1 MPRRRSRTWQAARIS
16 ARWRSRSGEALAFA
30 MPLRH
35 IDVVIRS
42 GIVPCTINL
51 REETKMRTI
60 LVGAALIALT
70 VGASAQDKRP
80 DYGTAINAAAAKKIA
95 AGVVAECQKNGWNV
109 AVAVVDNHGFLVY
122 FERMDNTQTASM
134 DIAIGKA
141 RAAATYRRPTRVFM
155 DVINK
160 GGVATATLPGVFASP
175 GGVPIMAD
183 GKVTGA
189 VGVSGPTGDQ
199 DEQCSK
205 AGLETT

>member
-1 MPRRRSRTWQAARIS
+1 MKSILAA
-16 ARWRSRSGEALAFA
+16 AALAAF
-30 MPLRH
+30 
-35 IDVVIRS
+35 
-42 GIVPCTINL
+42 
-51 REETKMRTI
+51 
-60 LVGAALIALT
+60 T

-80 DYGTAINAAAAKKIA
+80 EYGTAINVVGAKKIA

-134 DIAIGKA
+134 EIAVGKA
-141 RAAATYRRPTRVFM
+141 KAAATYRRPTRVFT

-175 GGVPIMAD
+175 GGLPIMVD
-183 GKVTGA
+183 GKVIGG
-189 VGVSGPTGDQ
+189 VGVSGVTGDQ

-205 AGLETT
+205 AGLGAS